1 MILNKLTL
9 KRAFLRTIDVL
20 PKKLGFEIYHSFQK
34 RFTDSTKSKILA
46 NEKSFE
52 ITERILSIAGG
63 VKSKSILEI
72 GSGWMPIMP
81 YFFKYF
87 GDCEKIYTYDIV
99 DHYSNNYIDELNKYF
114 QEQFQK
120 EINASSLGLHLPDFI
135 EYKPNCNVITS
146 RLPEKVDIIFSRFV
160 LEHVTPNDIVE
171 MHNRFFNLYGTDLLI
186 FHLISPS
193 DHRAF
198 SDKNISYYD
207 FLKYSEKEWNAQ
219 QTKFDYHNRLRLNQY
234 LDLFEKSGIEVV
246 HIEHDEAVKGSEKY
260 NNFKALKLH
269 SDYSKFTDKDL
280 TAGSINVLLKKK
292 S

>member
-87 GDCEKIYTYDIV
+87 GWDFFLIGKF
-99 DHYSNNYIDELNKYF
+99 LL
-114 QEQFQK
+114 
-120 EINASSLGLHLPDFI
+120 EII
-135 EYKPNCNVITS
+135 
-146 RLPEKVDIIFSRFV
+146 
-160 LEHVTPNDIVE
+160 
-171 MHNRFFNLYGTDLLI
+171 
-186 FHLISPS
+186 
-193 DHRAF
+193 
-198 SDKNISYYD
+198 
-207 FLKYSEKEWNAQ
+207 
-219 QTKFDYHNRLRLNQY
+219 
-234 LDLFEKSGIEVV
+234 
-246 HIEHDEAVKGSEKY
+246 
-260 NNFKALKLH
+260 KL
-269 SDYSKFTDKDL
+269 
-280 TAGSINVLLKKK
+280 VC
-292 S
+292 